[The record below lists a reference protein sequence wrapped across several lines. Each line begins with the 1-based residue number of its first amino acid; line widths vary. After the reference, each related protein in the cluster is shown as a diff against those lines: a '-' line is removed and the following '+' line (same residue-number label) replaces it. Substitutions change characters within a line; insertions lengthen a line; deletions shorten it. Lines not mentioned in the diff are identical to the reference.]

1 MSIKMAKKKKKE
13 AAVENKSLLQE
24 KIQLIR
30 DFLEEARGELKKVTW
45 PTRKETLTTSAAVLL
60 LVLVVS
66 LYLGLVDLGLAKIIE
81 ALLS

>member
-1 MSIKMAKKKKKE
+1 MAKKKKKE
-13 AAVENKSLLQE
+13 VAVENKSLLQE
-24 KIQLIR
+24 KIQFIR

>member
-1 MSIKMAKKKKKE
+1 MAKKKKKE
-13 AAVENKSLLQE
+13 VAVENKSLLQE
-24 KIQLIR
+24 KIQFIR

-45 PTRKETLTTSAAVLL
+45 PTRKETLTTSAAVLV

-66 LYLGLVDLGLAKIIE
+66 LYLGLVDLSLAKIIE

>member
-1 MSIKMAKKKKKE
+1 MAKKKKKE
-13 AAVENKSLLQE
+13 VAENKSLLQE
-24 KIQLIR
+24 KIQFIR
-30 DFLEEARGELKKVTW
+30 DFLEEAKEELKKVAW

>member
-1 MSIKMAKKKKKE
+1 MAKKKKKE
-13 AAVENKSLLQE
+13 VAVENKSLLQE
-24 KIQLIR
+24 KIQFIR
-30 DFLEEARGELKKVTW
+30 DFLEEAKGELKKVTW

>member
-1 MSIKMAKKKKKE
+1 MAKKKKKE

>member
-1 MSIKMAKKKKKE
+1 MAKKKKKE
-13 AAVENKSLLQE
+13 VVVENKSLLQE
-24 KIQLIR
+24 KIQFIR
-30 DFLEEARGELKKVTW
+30 DFFEEAKGELKKVTW

>member
-1 MSIKMAKKKKKE
+1 MAKKKKKE
-13 AAVENKSLLQE
+13 VAVENKSLLQE
-24 KIQLIR
+24 KIQFIR
-30 DFLEEARGELKKVTW
+30 DFLEEAKGELKKVAW

>member
-1 MSIKMAKKKKKE
+1 MAKKKKKE
-13 AAVENKSLLQE
+13 AAVENKSLLQK

>member
-1 MSIKMAKKKKKE
+1 MAKKKKKE

-24 KIQLIR
+24 KIQFIR

>member
-13 AAVENKSLLQE
+13 VAVENKSLLQE
-24 KIQLIR
+24 KIQFIR
-30 DFLEEARGELKKVTW
+30 DFLEEAKGELKKVAW